1 VEEGEREPA
10 THRGFIV
17 SVGFLAVKGWWL
29 CSQEESSET

>member
-17 SVGFLAVKGWWL
+17 SVGFLAVKG
-29 CSQEESSET
+29 